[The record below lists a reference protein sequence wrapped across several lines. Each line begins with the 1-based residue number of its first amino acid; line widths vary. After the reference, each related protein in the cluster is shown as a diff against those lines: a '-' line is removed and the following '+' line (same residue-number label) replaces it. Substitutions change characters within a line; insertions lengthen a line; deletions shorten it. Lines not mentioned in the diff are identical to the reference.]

1 MTTALFEKPDIDL
14 TQIINGV
21 EIMAPS
27 PFGIHQRILY
37 NLTLEIGIYLRSNPI
52 GTLYTAPLDV
62 ILEEKINRVQPD
74 LIFKLPEDAESIE
87 EINDTEEK
95 FEIYQKYGVSEYWL
109 VFPEQQC
116 IEVYTLDNSCY
127 SLYCSTAER
136 LPKFKTEIQTSES
149 FFHLSKYSL
158 TGVEAS
164 LG

>member
-1 MTTALFEKPDIDL
+1 MIEVVLK
-14 TQIINGV
+14 
-21 EIMAPS
+21 
-27 PFGIHQRILY
+27 
-37 NLTLEIGIYLRSNPI
+37 
-52 GTLYTAPLDV
+52 GTIT
-62 ILEEKINRVQPD
+62 R
-74 LIFKLPEDAESIE
+74 
-87 EINDTEEK
+87 DTEEK

-127 SLYCSTAER
+127 SLSLKRYTER

>member
-1 MTTALFEKPDIDL
+1 MIEVVKK
-14 TQIINGV
+14 
-21 EIMAPS
+21 
-27 PFGIHQRILY
+27 
-37 NLTLEIGIYLRSNPI
+37 
-52 GTLYTAPLDV
+52 GTIT
-62 ILEEKINRVQPD
+62 R
-74 LIFKLPEDAESIE
+74 
-87 EINDTEEK
+87 DTEEK